1 MRVGWR
7 ACTRSTSVVTPL
19 ASLGTA
25 HRSPE
30 GRNAISHWA
39 FATSIP
45 TKHGTS
51 TRGTPVGPTLQIR
64 AQWHQTTVRALGVQ
78 DVTTHAP
85 LRSRR
90 TKAQSVYHV
99 RVLRDG
105 DSPTS
110 PLKDTRL
117 LGVGS
122 SALFGAGLCLWHHA
136 SPSIARSAKSFSHF
150 RQPLNKMDLRSA
162 MHRAASGR

>member
-30 GRNAISHWA
+30 GRSAISNWA
-39 FATSIP
+39 LATSISR
-45 TKHGTS
+45 KHGTS
-51 TRGTPVGPTLQIR
+51 TIGTPVCPTLQIQ
-64 AQWHQTTVRALGVQ
+64 AQWHQTTVRARGVQ

-90 TKAQSVYHV
+90 TKAKSVYHV

-117 LGVGS
+117 LGVACKRLILIEAPS
-122 SALFGAGLCLWHHA
+122 SA
-136 SPSIARSAKSFSHF
+136 
-150 RQPLNKMDLRSA
+150 D
-162 MHRAASGR
+162 HRGMLS

>member
-7 ACTRSTSVVTPL
+7 ACTRSTRVITPM

-30 GRNAISHWA
+30 GRRAMSNWA
-39 FATSIP
+39 LATSIP

-51 TRGTPVGPTLQIR
+51 LLRTPVCPTLQRR

-117 LGVGS
+117 LGVGY

-136 SPSIARSAKSFSHF
+136 SPSLSRSAKSFPRI
-150 RQPLNKMDLRSA
+150 RQP
-162 MHRAASGR
+162 

>member
-1 MRVGWR
+1 M
-7 ACTRSTSVVTPL
+7 PL

-25 HRSPE
+25 QRSPA
-30 GRNAISHWA
+30 GRRAISNWA

-51 TRGTPVGPTLQIR
+51 TIGTPVCPTLQRR
-64 AQWHQTTVRALGVQ
+64 AQWHQTTVRAQGVQ

-90 TKAQSVYHV
+90 TKAQAVYHV

-105 DSPTS
+105 DAPTS

-117 LGVGS
+117 LGVGCRPM
-122 SALFGAGLCLWHHA
+122 FGTDCASHSQQAG
-136 SPSIARSAKSFSHF
+136 SIGVCPGLPRLAYNDCA
-150 RQPLNKMDLRSA
+150 
-162 MHRAASGR
+162 G

>member
-1 MRVGWR
+1 M
-7 ACTRSTSVVTPL
+7 PL

-25 HRSPE
+25 QRSPA
-30 GRNAISHWA
+30 GRRAISNWA

-51 TRGTPVGPTLQIR
+51 TRGTPVCPTLQRR
-64 AQWHQTTVRALGVQ
+64 AQWHQTTVRARGVQ

-85 LRSRR
+85 LRSQR

-99 RVLRDG
+99 RVLREG
-105 DSPTS
+105 DAPTS

-117 LGVGS
+117 SAVACTPWLGRAWSAGHGVDS
-122 SALFGAGLCLWHHA
+122 SF
-136 SPSIARSAKSFSHF
+136 
-150 RQPLNKMDLRSA
+150 
-162 MHRAASGR
+162 

>member
-1 MRVGWR
+1 MRGGWR
-7 ACTRSTSVVTPL
+7 ACTRSTSVATPL
-19 ASLGTA
+19 ASWGTA
-25 HRSPE
+25 QRSPE
-30 GRNAISHWA
+30 GRRAISHWA
-39 FATSIP
+39 LATLIP
-45 TKHGTS
+45 TQHGMS
-51 TRGTPVGPTLQIR
+51 TRGTPVCPTLQRR

-90 TKAQSVYHV
+90 TKAQSVYNV

-110 PLKDTRL
+110 LLKDTRL

-122 SALFGAGLCLWHHA
+122 T
-136 SPSIARSAKSFSHF
+136 
-150 RQPLNKMDLRSA
+150 A
-162 MHRAASGR
+162 ML

>member
-1 MRVGWR
+1 M
-7 ACTRSTSVVTPL
+7 PL

-25 HRSPE
+25 QRSPA
-30 GRNAISHWA
+30 GRRAISHWA

-51 TRGTPVGPTLQIR
+51 TRGTPVCPTLQIQ
-64 AQWHQTTVRALGVQ
+64 AQWHQTTVRARGVQ

-90 TKAQSVYHV
+90 TKAKSVYHV

-117 LGVGS
+117 EAVRCRVEPMVTHPAPPQTRTCAIHASGS
-122 SALFGAGLCLWHHA
+122 SSKAAA
-136 SPSIARSAKSFSHF
+136 ARACKD
-150 RQPLNKMDLRSA
+150 PLA
-162 MHRAASGR
+162 P